1 MKHPLTSASKSSKT
15 EAHRRQSFR
24 GTSQEGD
31 GDGGVDTGISM
42 SLLLLRIHYPNC
54 RETSMRFSWQAMD
67 AIAEMNPEVLFCGDS
82 LIGVSLKLMGGNG
95 GILD

>member
-1 MKHPLTSASKSSKT
+1 MNNPLTSASTSKT

-31 GDGGVDTGISM
+31 GDG
-42 SLLLLRIHYPNC
+42 LRIHHPNC

-95 GILD
+95 GTLD